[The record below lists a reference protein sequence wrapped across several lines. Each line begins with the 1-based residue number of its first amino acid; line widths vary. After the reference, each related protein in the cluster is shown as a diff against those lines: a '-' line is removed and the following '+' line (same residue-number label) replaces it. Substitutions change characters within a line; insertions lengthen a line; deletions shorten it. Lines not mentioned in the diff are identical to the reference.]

1 MQACTQWT
9 HFDLW
14 SQCATTP
21 DCLFTIGDRQSEKK
35 WLNGDRRA
43 ICNATRGRD
52 AGRGVI
58 RHRDVSDGSAWAR
71 PLWRSYSART
81 EMFFAD
87 VISWY
92 LLQLSLIMPCSS
104 VCGKFRV
111 IIGLVQLPYLVNIM
125 EWYSITFGNALVAIF
140 VVIWHIF
147 PPVLLQ

>member
-14 SQCATTP
+14 SQFATTP
-21 DCLFTIGDRQSEKK
+21 DCLFKIGDRQSEKK
-35 WLNGDRRA
+35 QLNGDRRA

-58 RHRDVSDGSAWAR
+58 RHRDVSDGSTWAH

-87 VISWY
+87 VISRY
-92 LLQLSLIMPCSS
+92 LLQLSLIMPFSS

-125 EWYSITFGNALVAIF
+125 EWYSITFGNALVATF